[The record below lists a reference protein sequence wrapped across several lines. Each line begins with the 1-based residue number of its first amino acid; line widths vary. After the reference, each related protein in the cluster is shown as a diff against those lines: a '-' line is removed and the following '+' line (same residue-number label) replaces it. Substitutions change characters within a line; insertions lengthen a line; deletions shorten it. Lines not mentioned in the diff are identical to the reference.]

1 MQPSLFQYSAPI
13 LIYLPG
19 RLKSWSERQQNFSS
33 MLLLVPKVIVGKQH
47 RVPTSAH
54 PSDLMGHRAESA
66 AGNCP
71 VQGVDLAGMS
81 ATEEI

>member
-1 MQPSLFQYSAPI
+1 
-13 LIYLPG
+13 
-19 RLKSWSERQQNFSS
+19 